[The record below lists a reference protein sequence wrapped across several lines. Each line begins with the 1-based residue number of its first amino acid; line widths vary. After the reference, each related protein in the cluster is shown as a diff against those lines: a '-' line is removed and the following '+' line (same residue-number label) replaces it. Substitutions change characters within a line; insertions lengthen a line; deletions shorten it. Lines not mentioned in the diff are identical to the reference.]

1 MDCLEQYEH
10 SGIDIQIFQDEHGD
24 SPREWDNLGTIAYCS
39 SDYILGDKPM
49 SVEEMQEIAEDD
61 SYLCLPVYA
70 YIHGGVTIS
79 TGAFSCPWDSG
90 QCGIIYVAK
99 DDEQVKQYQKTE
111 GVIDSHL
118 QAIKCL
124 ENEIKTYDQY
134 FTGDVYGYIVAEDQE
149 HESCWG
155 FYGMEDVKA
164 EAESIADWIVEDRR
178 KKREEKT
185 KTFIQNH
192 VPLYARG

>member
-1 MDCLEQYEH
+1 
-10 SGIDIQIFQDEHGD
+10 
-24 SPREWDNLGTIAYCS
+24 
-39 SDYILGDKPM
+39 
-49 SVEEMQEIAEDD
+49 
-61 SYLCLPVYA
+61 
-70 YIHGGVTIS
+70 
-79 TGAFSCPWDSG
+79 
-90 QCGIIYVAK
+90 
-99 DDEQVKQYQKTE
+99 
-111 GVIDSHL
+111 
-118 QAIKCL
+118 
-124 ENEIKTYDQY
+124 
-134 FTGDVYGYIVAEDQE
+134 VAEDQE